1 LSELNPEFIY
11 FDLDDTLL
19 DHKKAEQAGLA
30 DVHQHF
36 DVFKNIERQQLI
48 DTYHHIN
55 KGLWEEYG
63 RGEIDRHILHRRRFE
78 ETFVELGIDATLYEE
93 AGKVYMNYYR
103 NHWEWVDGAKEAYE
117 AIAETYPVGIIT
129 NGFAETQWL
138 KIDQFGF
145 KETARQ
151 IVISEEVG
159 VMKPHPKIF
168 DHSTELIGIERDQI
182 LYVGDSLTSDVKGGK
197 AAGWQVA
204 WFSKHP
210 SKDGEELADL
220 VFDDFSVL
228 QKELLD

>member
-1 LSELNPEFIY
+1 MSELNPEFIY

-103 NHWEWVDGAKEAYE
+103 NHWEWVDGAKVAFD
-117 AIAETYPVGIIT
+117 AIAEKYPVGIIT

-197 AAGWQVA
+197 PLMA
-204 WFSKHP
+204 SC
-210 SKDGEELADL
+210 L
-220 VFDDFSVL
+220 V
-228 QKELLD
+228 